1 MEVIT
6 TIFDQLEEDIHTRL
20 RVLEKQI
27 VFMLAQNQ
35 RGSSGNTEAIDF
47 LENKVH
53 SMTDLVSMLEQ
64 RIRSLEARPVHVPV
78 HVPTQMPLSF
88 NERSAGL
95 EGLVIKPSPVL
106 SAISVSNSVVLPT
119 IQRTVILNEEV
130 EEEVDVDEEAE
141 KEMVAERQGGL
152 TVEEEDEA
160 EEEAEV
166 EEEEEEQDED
176 EEQEEVEEEGEDEVE
191 EELQLEE
198 FTWKGK
204 TYYKD
209 QNENVYRMV
218 EEGVPEDEPFATYD
232 PTNNKLTRIS

>member
-35 RGSSGNTEAIDF
+35 RGNNGNTEAIDF

-53 SMTDLVSMLEQ
+53 SMTNLVSTLEQ
-64 RIRSLEARPVHVPV
+64 RIRSLESRPVHVPT
-78 HVPTQMPLSF
+78 HVPLTPLAF

-95 EGLVIKPSPVL
+95 EGLVIQPSPVL

-119 IQRTVILNEEV
+119 IQRTLVLNEEV
-130 EEEVDVDEEAE
+130 EEVEVDVDEDAE

-166 EEEEEEQDED
+166 EEEGEEENED
-176 EEQEEVEEEGEDEVE
+176 EEVEEEEEEEEAGE
-191 EELQLEE
+191 EELELEE

-204 TYYKD
+204 AYYKD

>member
-1 MEVIT
+1 MEIIT

-27 VFMLAQNQ
+27 VFMLSQNQ
-35 RGSSGNTEAIDF
+35 RGNSGNTEAIDF

-64 RIRSLEARPVHVPV
+64 RIRSLEARPVAS
-78 HVPTQMPLSF
+78 HVPTQLPLSF

-119 IQRTVILNEEV
+119 IQRTLVLNEEV
-130 EEEVDVDEEAE
+130 EEEEVEVDEEAE

-166 EEEEEEQDED
+166 EEEDEEES
-176 EEQEEVEEEGEDEVE
+176 EEQEEEEEEEEVE
-191 EELQLEE
+191 LELED

-204 TYYKD
+204 SYYKD

>member
-35 RGSSGNTEAIDF
+35 RGNNGNTEAIDF

-53 SMTDLVSMLEQ
+53 SMTNMVSTLEQ
-64 RIRSLEARPVHVPV
+64 RIRSLEARPVPA
-78 HVPTQMPLSF
+78 PAQAPLASVSF
-88 NERSAGL
+88 RERSAGL
-95 EGLVIKPSPVL
+95 EGLVIQPSPVL
-106 SAISVSNSVVLPT
+106 SPISVSNSVVLPT
-119 IQRTVILNEEV
+119 IQRSLVLNEEV
-130 EEEVDVDEEAE
+130 EEVEVDVDEDAE

-152 TVEEEDEA
+152 TAEEEDEA

-166 EEEEEEQDED
+166 DDEEEEEEEQ
-176 EEQEEVEEEGEDEVE
+176 EEEEEGGA
-191 EELQLEE
+191 EELELEE

>member
-1 MEVIT
+1 MLKYSKMEVIT

-35 RGSSGNTEAIDF
+35 RGNSGNTEAIDF

-53 SMTDLVSMLEQ
+53 SMTNLVSMLEQ
-64 RIRSLEARPVHVPV
+64 RIRSLEARPVQ
-78 HVPTQMPLSF
+78 VPTQTSLSF

-119 IQRTVILNEEV
+119 IQRTLVLNEEV

-166 EEEEEEQDED
+166 EEEEEEEVEEEEEE
-176 EEQEEVEEEGEDEVE
+176 EEQEEG
-191 EELQLEE
+191 EELELED

-204 TYYKD
+204 SYYKD